1 MKGYMNVECTHSHN
15 PNLENKP
22 IDDSVLCG
30 FKNHMKTCSVNH
42 HVWLLVLAIPFEPH
56 LKFTWVF
63 NLTIGNR
70 VEKSI
75 QHCLILA
82 HVCNFESNTAQP
94 AKNVRQ
100 CSSKLAERA
109 CYELLHQGETLGNI
123 PCDSNIMKWGCKKA
137 SLSIHGVLK
146 LYSSEATL
154 FPSNSFCMCS
164 SLF

>member
-1 MKGYMNVECTHSHN
+1 MFGEPSRLV
-15 PNLENKP
+15 
-22 IDDSVLCG
+22 
-30 FKNHMKTCSVNH
+30 
-42 HVWLLVLAIPFEPH
+42 LVLAIPFEPY
-56 LKFTWVF
+56 LKCTWVF
-63 NLTIGNR
+63 NLTIGKR

-164 SLF
+164 SPLLQMALGRALKVPHCCFPSSREEKSSNV